1 MLRFAPLL
9 ALAATVVS
17 CGGASTGGDGRPD
30 VVAAFY
36 PLAWAA
42 EAVGGGEVAVT
53 DLTPPGAEPH
63 DLELTPGQVRQ
74 VAGASLV
81 VYVGSGF
88 QPAVEELAADRPAAA
103 LDVLA
108 DGGNDPHVWLD
119 PVAMAGIVED
129 IGARLAEETPEGA
142 AAIERRAEDAGRDLR
157 DLHDHFTAGLRACER
172 REFVVSHDAFGHL
185 AERYDL
191 EQIAISG
198 LDPEA
203 EPAPGRIAEVA
214 DLARDR
220 GVTTIFFETL
230 VSPAVAEAIANEAG
244 LETEMLDPLETQPQ
258 DGDYLDGMRA
268 NLAALRRALECE

>member
-1 MLRFAPLL
+1 MRRFLSLL
-9 ALAATVVS
+9 AFALAAAGCS
-17 CGGASTGGDGRPD
+17 GPNSSGDGRPD

-42 EAVGGGEVAVT
+42 EAVGGGDVVVT

-74 VAGASLV
+74 LAGASLV
-81 VYVGSGF
+81 VYVGAGF

-119 PVAMAGIVED
+119 PVAMTEIVEE
-129 IGARLAEETPEGA
+129 IAARLAEKSPARAT
-142 AAIERRAEDAGRDLR
+142 AIERRAERTRRDLR
-157 DLHDHFTAGLRACER
+157 ALHDDFTAGLRGCER

-230 VSPAVAEAIANEAG
+230 VSPAVAETIAGEAG
-244 LETEMLDPLETQPQ
+244 LETEMLDPLETEPQ
-258 DGDYLDGMRA
+258 EGDYLDGMRA